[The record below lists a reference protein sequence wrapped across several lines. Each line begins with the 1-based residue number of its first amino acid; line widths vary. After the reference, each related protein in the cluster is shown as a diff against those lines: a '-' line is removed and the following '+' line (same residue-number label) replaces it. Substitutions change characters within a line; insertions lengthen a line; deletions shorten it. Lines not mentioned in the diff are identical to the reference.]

1 MYLNNKNRILIINDK
16 IDISFLPMCKD
27 AKLIY
32 IDGVGALKSSTKSV
46 DDSYY
51 GTRYLTQITLNDI
64 PLVQINAPS
73 CPTCKSLLATGFGID
88 KANAHELAKISKGIN
103 SEFVDLQN
111 SIEDLEPLLSLL
123 ESGLYIVADI
133 LCYPTD
139 GDGHFFWNVSNT
151 LTESSATAGVLLPK
165 DDYNF
170 VDGEPVFLYPTENT
184 SCFNEERVRYYI
196 NTIKNS
202 ISPPR
207 AIVYNFKEFMSFIID
222 GHHKA
227 CAAAILGKAV
237 NCISI
242 IPFSGYRYK
251 NIGNEMVV
259 DSLYFSTIELNIDY
273 IPAKYLPP
281 IPKQG
286 SFVSEN
292 SVQFCEGKIANQS
305 WPQKYLDSSKYY
317 PTVVEYADMVSSGV
331 YDFSDEMIAEC
342 LENLNNENQ
351 QRMKT
356 ILFFLCNS
364 NDSRLKKTALICAK
378 KLDDCKLKVQAYK
391 VLSDIKDDP
400 EVEQLF
406 IDYLV
411 ENDSKH
417 SILRSIAN
425 SYWDS

>member
-1 MYLNNKNRILIINDK
+1 MYLNNKNRILKISDK
-16 IDISFLPMCKD
+16 IDCSFLPMCKD

-32 IDGVGALKSSTKSV
+32 VDGFGALKSSTKSV
-46 DDSYY
+46 EDSYY
-51 GTRYLTQITLNDI
+51 GMRYLTQITLNGI

-88 KANAHELAKISKGIN
+88 KANAYELTEIGKNIN
-103 SEFVDLQN
+103 SEFVNLDN
-111 SIEDLEPLLSLL
+111 SIDALSPLLSLL
-123 ESGLYIVADI
+123 ESGLYVVADT

-151 LTESSATAGVLLPK
+151 LTESSATVGVLLPE

-170 VDGEPVFLYPTENT
+170 VDGEPIFLYPTENT
-184 SCFNEERVRYYI
+184 NCFNEERVEYYI

-242 IPFSGYRYK
+242 IPFSGYKYK
-251 NIGNEMVV
+251 NIKNEMVI
-259 DSLYFSTIELNIDY
+259 DSLYFSTIELNIDD
-273 IPAKYLPP
+273 IPAQYLPP

-286 SFVSEN
+286 FFVSEN
-292 SVQFCEGKIANQS
+292 NVQLYEGEIANQS
-305 WPQKYLDSSKYY
+305 WSQKYLDSSKYY

-331 YDFSDEMIAEC
+331 YDISDELIAEC

-351 QRMKT
+351 QKMKT
-356 ILFFLCNS
+356 ILFSLCNR
-364 NDSRLKKTALICAK
+364 NDFRLKRVALICAK
-378 KLDDCKLKVQAYK
+378 KLDNCKLKIQAFK
-391 VLSDIKDDP
+391 VLSNIKDDP
-400 EVEQLF
+400 EIEEFF

-411 ENDSKH
+411 ENDDKH
-417 SILRSIAN
+417 SDLRSIAN

>member
-1 MYLNNKNRILIINDK
+1 MYLNNKNRILKISDK
-16 IDISFLPMCKD
+16 IDCSFLPMCKD

-32 IDGVGALKSSTKSV
+32 VDGFGALKSSTKSV
-46 DDSYY
+46 EDSYY
-51 GTRYLTQITLNDI
+51 GMRYLTQITLNGI

-73 CPTCKSLLATGFGID
+73 CPTCKSLLATGLGID
-88 KANAHELAKISKGIN
+88 KTNAYELTEISKNIN
-103 SEFVDLQN
+103 SEFVNLEKSIDDLA
-111 SIEDLEPLLSLL
+111 PLLSLF
-123 ESGLYIVADI
+123 ESGLYVVADT

-151 LTESSATAGVLLPK
+151 LTESSATVGVLLPE

-184 SCFNEERVRYYI
+184 NCFNEERVQYYI

-242 IPFSGYRYK
+242 IPFSGYKYK
-251 NIGNEMVV
+251 NIKNRMVI
-259 DSLYFSTIELNIDY
+259 DSLYFSTIELNVDD
-273 IPAKYLPP
+273 IPAQYLPP

-292 SVQFCEGKIANQS
+292 NVQLYEGEITNQS
-305 WPQKYLDSSKYY
+305 WSQKYLDSSKYY

-331 YDFSDEMIAEC
+331 YDISDELIAEC

-351 QRMKT
+351 QKMKT
-356 ILFFLCNS
+356 ILFSLCNR
-364 NDSRLKKTALICAK
+364 NDFRLKRVALICAK
-378 KLDDCKLKVQAYK
+378 KLDNCKLKIQAFK
-391 VLSDIKDDP
+391 VLSNIKDDP
-400 EVEQLF
+400 EIEEFF

-411 ENDSKH
+411 ENDDKH
-417 SILRSIAN
+417 SALRSIAN